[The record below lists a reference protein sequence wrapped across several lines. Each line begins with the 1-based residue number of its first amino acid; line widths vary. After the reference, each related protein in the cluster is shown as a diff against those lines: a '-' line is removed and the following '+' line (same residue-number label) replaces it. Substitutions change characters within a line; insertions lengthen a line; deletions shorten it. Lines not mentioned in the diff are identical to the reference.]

1 MTKIIL
7 FVLIMAFVLA
17 TIIMYAECARVI
29 FRKNSALV
37 GNTQDSVSST
47 SDNARPTDVAVSNI
61 ITAPINCPAGQ
72 QMDGR
77 KICRRVCAFSLLK
90 L

>member
-1 MTKIIL
+1 MSRISL
-7 FVLIMAFVLA
+7 YVLILAFVMA
-17 TIIMYAECARVI
+17 PTIMHVGCARVI

-37 GNTQDSVSST
+37 GNTQDPVSDT
-47 SDNARPTDVAVSNI
+47 TDVAVSNI

-77 KICRRVCAFSLLK
+77 KICRRVCAFL
-90 L
+90 